1 MLLLGRRNL
10 ILGEIVK
17 DVHSRVGWLGGEA
30 GEGWRRTECRRKRF
44 GKQICILHCKS
55 TTDHRLYL
63 NSTYFVGTVLWTM
76 GGVEDLGRI
85 CGKEKYNFIDIRVKS
100 NYSIRG
106 NAGLLEI
113 SRGDTRCRTS

>member
-44 GKQICILHCKS
+44 GQQICILHCKS

-63 NSTYFVGTVLWTM
+63 NSTFFVGTVLWTM
-76 GGVEDLGRI
+76 GGGRRFRADMWE
-85 CGKEKYNFIDIRVKS
+85 GKIQFY
-100 NYSIRG
+100 
-106 NAGLLEI
+106 
-113 SRGDTRCRTS
+113 